1 MSILTQAA
9 MLRYLL
15 YASTI
20 LGFPAA
26 QGVTLEEALLTDI
39 LGEVLLYKDPDS
51 DVCDPQKVTG
61 VTEIHDSMRETYFDN
76 AFKDEETDMFQTEM
90 VHTAGQGES
99 AQSNWKIR
107 IASGGNIYSYNG
119 ALGEVMPPNI
129 KDGMYMVDEVWQSVA
144 VNTTLNDFPTAPW
157 FIHQAGVYQKE
168 DQTSEKPYW
177 SSPSIAKWC
186 SASLR
191 ECRFA
196 GWGQQ
201 AHVPTKY
208 TSRALYFN
216 RYRDCGDG
224 IMQFTSLVHNFSD
237 ETRFN
242 YMSLPWFGVRNTV
255 YKDVMIRR
263 DNKDPDFATSPWIT
277 HYPNQ
282 FFGVSPRWL
291 LPMTGGYT
299 MFAEGRQGRPEFE
312 FPGNPYFATTP
323 TAKIPHWGI
332 SVQNIYGKTQ
342 PCEPDKIQSLRYN
355 SYHIMCRL
363 TEDTP
368 TWSTGCKACNLQFEN
383 LDDPQKTVTVVNIA
397 HYAEPKD
404 ETSQGTHMY
413 FSTLEGDVM
422 GGRKMLDENYV
433 EADAQSVCDSFL
445 AKFGPGDQF
454 KLNWLEGK
462 EDDQNHAI
470 AYVHGI
476 NTEISEGIGGAQY
489 WLGYARIEYGDAN
502 SFLRR
507 FMVFNEV
514 QLIKMDPGVTFG
526 KNAFVIAGM
535 GIDGVSEK
543 AEKVLPA
550 TIEDYNLSGDL
561 PYRRLDV
568 IVKDSEFGVAVDG
581 EGCSGPFTCT
591 GYTTPQI
598 DVELGRT
605 TPYFQITFCEQT
617 YFGPNIDKFAEVE
630 SDGVKR
636 VYPLCMPE
644 GGTRKVRP
652 TIKLMGFFPLSL
664 CKEMVG
670 MTYNPNFCELNPLS
684 ADEMTFATLSNDE
697 AVLDFCDIS

>member
-1 MSILTQAA
+1 MTILTQAA
-9 MLRYLL
+9 LLRYLL

-26 QGVTLEEALLTDI
+26 EGMTLEEALLTDI

-51 DVCDPQKVTG
+51 DVCDPKKVTG
-61 VTEIHDSMRETYFDN
+61 VTNIHQTIRNDNYFDD
-76 AFKDEETDMFQTEM
+76 AYAEVESDMFQTEM
-90 VHTAGQGES
+90 SHQAGPDEP
-99 AQSNWKIR
+99 AENNWAIR
-107 IASGGNIYSYNG
+107 VASGGNIYSYVG

-129 KDGMYMVDEVWQSVA
+129 KTGMYMVDEVWQSVA

-168 DQTSEKPYW
+168 DQTAEKPYW

-186 SASLR
+186 SVDQR

-208 TSRALYFN
+208 SSRALYFN

-224 IMQFTSLVHNFSD
+224 IMQFTSLVHNFSE

-263 DNKDPDFATSPWIT
+263 DEKDPDFATSPWIT

-291 LPMTGGYT
+291 LPMTGGFT
-299 MFAEGRQGRPEFE
+299 MFAEGREGRPEFE
-312 FPGNPYFATTP
+312 FPGNPYFSTAP
-323 TAKIPHWGI
+323 TEKIPHWGI
-332 SVQNIYGKTQ
+332 SDLNIQGKTQ

-355 SYHIMCRL
+355 SYHMMCRL
-363 TEDTP
+363 TEGTP
-368 TWSTGCKACNLQFEN
+368 TWSEGCKACNLEFEN
-383 LDDPQKTVTVVNIA
+383 LNTGETVTVVNIA
-397 HYAEPKD
+397 HYADPKD
-404 ETSQGTHMY
+404 EVSQGTHMY
-413 FSTLEGDVM
+413 FGILEGDVM
-422 GGRKMLDENYV
+422 GGRKMLDSNYV
-433 EADAQSVCDSFL
+433 EDDAQTFVDLFL
-445 AKFGPGDQF
+445 TRFKPGEVF
-454 KLNWLEGK
+454 KINWLEGK
-462 EDDQNHAI
+462 ADDQNNAI
-470 AYVHGI
+470 AYVHGV
-476 NTEISEGIGGAQY
+476 NTEISDGIGGAQY

-526 KNAFVIAGM
+526 KNAFVIAGL
-535 GIDGVSEK
+535 GIDVVSEK
-543 AEKVLPA
+543 AERVLPS

-568 IVKDSEFGVAVDG
+568 IMKGNEFGIAVDG
-581 EGCSGPFTCT
+581 EGCSGPFSCT

-605 TPYFQITFCEQT
+605 VPFFFITFCEET
-617 YFGPNIDKFAEVE
+617 YFGEDIDRYAET
-630 SDGVKR
+630 DNGVKR
-636 VYPLCMPE
+636 VYPLCMPK

-652 TIKLMGFFPLSL
+652 TIKLMGFFPTSN
-664 CKEMVG
+664 CDSVEGK
-670 MTYNPNFCELNPLS
+670 TYNQNFCEENPPS
-684 ADEMTFATLSNDE
+684 ADEMTFAAINSDE
-697 AVLDFCDIS
+697 DVEDFCDFA